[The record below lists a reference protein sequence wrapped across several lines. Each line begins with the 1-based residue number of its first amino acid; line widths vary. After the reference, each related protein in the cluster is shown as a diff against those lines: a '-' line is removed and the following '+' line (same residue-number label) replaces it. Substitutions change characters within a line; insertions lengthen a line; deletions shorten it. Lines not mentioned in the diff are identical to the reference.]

1 MGNPKIR
8 DVRNES
14 ILSKTK
20 KSMRMGNFFLPK
32 YDFSV
37 LTGDGTIVHIMEKSV
52 FSLPPEGGAADC
64 FSNEF

>member
-32 YDFSV
+32 YDFFSIDRGWYNSTYYGEV
-37 LTGDGTIVHIMEKSV
+37 CV
-52 FSLPPEGGAADC
+52 FAAAGGRSSGLL
-64 FSNEF
+64 FK